1 MRSQMNLLRATQY
14 SSVLLLCLLCGKGG
28 LSAQPRPSRYLDIAP
43 AAATVSTAIDGA
55 VRAYPSLHLSLDLD
69 LAYVGMVSPD
79 AVFRTNSK
87 IAIPNG
93 TAPGEGIA
101 PATPLHAYR
110 GVSEAP
116 EWMLLCNERVVEMPE
131 EPAHAVAAFHVSS
144 RPAMLRN
151 RFLTYAYGR
160 PSVIAAPKYV
170 VTDSRHRV
178 VVSDPSAA
186 SVHVLDPQ
194 DKTSFRLVAGKGYR
208 VHEPAGVAVD
218 ADDNLYVA
226 DSDGGM
232 VVVFDANGNFLR
244 YLGDYK
250 GEPEFLS
257 PRGIAIDQRNQH
269 LFVVDTPASRVI
281 ELDLAGHF
289 IKQLGRARSG
299 SGDRQFEWP
308 TQIAVNHENIFVL
321 DRWGTRVQV
330 LDLNLNPV
338 GSFELTDSSNPEHF
352 PENGM
357 GTDEQGRVYVSL
369 SSNSVIQIYTS
380 DGKQLSSFGQ
390 TGIRVGQFAGPGG
403 LWIDSDNRLYVADSG
418 NGRVQ
423 MFQLKP
429 HP

>member
-1 MRSQMNLLRATQY
+1 MPKLRATQC
-14 SSVLLLCLLCGKGG
+14 SFVLLFGLFCGMGV
-28 LSAQPRPSRYLDIAP
+28 LSAQPNSSRYLDIAP
-43 AAATVSTAIDGA
+43 AASA
-55 VRAYPSLHLSLDLD
+55 VRTVTSGPVRAFPSLRLSMDLD

-87 IAIPNG
+87 VAIPNG
-93 TAPGEGIA
+93 RAPGEGIA
-101 PATPLHAYR
+101 PAAAAHASSKA
-110 GVSEAP
+110 SEVP
-116 EWMLLCNERVVEMPE
+116 EWMLLRNERVVENPE
-131 EPAHAVAAFHVSS
+131 APSHAVASFHLDS
-144 RPAMLRN
+144 RAVTLRN

-170 VTDSRHRV
+170 VTDSHHRV
-178 VVSDPSAA
+178 VISDPSAA
-186 SVHVLDPQ
+186 SVHVLDPR

-338 GSFELTDSSNPEHF
+338 GSFELTQSSNPEHF
-352 PENGM
+352 PENGL

-369 SSNSVIQIYTS
+369 SNNSVIQIYTS

>member
-1 MRSQMNLLRATQY
+1 MPKLRATQC
-14 SSVLLLCLLCGKGG
+14 SFVLLFGLFCGMGV
-28 LSAQPRPSRYLDIAP
+28 LSAQPNSSRYLDIAP
-43 AAATVSTAIDGA
+43 AASA
-55 VRAYPSLHLSLDLD
+55 VRTVTSGPVRAFPSLRLSMDLD

-87 IAIPNG
+87 VAIPNG
-93 TAPGEGIA
+93 RAPGEGIA
-101 PATPLHAYR
+101 PAAAAHASSKA
-110 GVSEAP
+110 SEVP
-116 EWMLLCNERVVEMPE
+116 EWMLLRNERVVENPE
-131 EPAHAVAAFHVSS
+131 APSHAVASFHLDS
-144 RPAMLRN
+144 RAVTLRN

-178 VVSDPSAA
+178 VVSDPSSA
-186 SVHVLDPQ
+186 SVHVLDPR
-194 DKTSFRLVAGKGYR
+194 DKTSFRLAAGKGYR

-250 GEPEFLS
+250 GEPEFIS
-257 PRGIAIDQRNQH
+257 PRGIAIDRRHQH
-269 LFVVDTPASRVI
+269 LFVVDTPASMVF
-281 ELDLAGHF
+281 ELDLAGHHL
-289 IKQLGRARSG
+289 KTLGRARNG
-299 SGDRQFEWP
+299 SGVRQFEWP
-308 TQIAVNHENIFVL
+308 TQIAVNHEHIFVL

-330 LDLNLNPV
+330 FDLNLTPV
-338 GSFELTDSSNPEHF
+338 GSFELTQSSNPEHF

-369 SSNSVIQIYTS
+369 SSNSVIRVYSS
-380 DGKQLSSFGQ
+380 DGKTLSSFGQ
-390 TGIRVGQFAGPGG
+390 SGIRVGEFEGPGG
-403 LWIDSDNRLYVADSG
+403 LWVDSGNRLYVADSG

-423 MFQLKP
+423 MFQLKS